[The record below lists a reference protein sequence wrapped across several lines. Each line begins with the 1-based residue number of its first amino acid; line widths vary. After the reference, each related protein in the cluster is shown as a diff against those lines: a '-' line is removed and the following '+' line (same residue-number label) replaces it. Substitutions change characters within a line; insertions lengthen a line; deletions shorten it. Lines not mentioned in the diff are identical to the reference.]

1 MPGGYLEE
9 PAGFQ
14 GSGNPAGDPVQL
26 PAVWGLMHWN
36 GQGLVQ
42 TIRAQ
47 DTVCQLRIV
56 EKNTKLE

>member
-26 PAVWGLMHWN
+26 PGVWGL
-36 GQGLVQ
+36 
-42 TIRAQ
+42 Q
-47 DTVCQLRIV
+47 DSRL
-56 EKNTKLE
+56 NYLSLGFDALEWSRFGPDH